1 MDNTVFAFGRFQL
14 YPAERLLLREDKP
27 VRLGSRAFE
36 ILVTLVERA
45 GETVLKGQLI
55 DRVWP
60 NMVVDEAGLRV
71 HVAGLRKALGDGRE
85 ATASSEPSRV
95 AATALSRQLLAR
107 SSRPLRCQAN
117 TRASA
122 ISRYN

>member
-1 MDNTVFAFGRFQL
+1 MTRTARPVDNTVFAFGRFRL

-55 DRVWP
+55 DRWP
-60 NMVVDEAGLRV
+60 NMAVDEAGLRV

-95 AATALSRQLLAR
+95 AATALSRQ
-107 SSRPLRCQAN
+107 
-117 TRASA
+117 
-122 ISRYN
+122 